1 MRLESSLESIPVTSP
16 ATVTVTRRLTPDQA
30 ARRGPAR
37 TAAAELARR
46 GGYEAVTMAAVADR
60 IGVARATLYRDFASK
75 DHLLAEVMVEWTAE
89 IAEDLRRRPPAGRGV
104 AARVAATL
112 ERVIDR
118 GAENPGLT
126 EALLMAATSRDP
138 AARGAFERAG
148 SPLDRY
154 LEAVVPGALPGLA
167 EAAAVLSHVLFAALV
182 LMALRGQPPEHAK
195 QAVRSAARL
204 LLARH
209 TSV

>member
-1 MRLESSLESIPVTSP
+1 MRHESSLRSIPVTSP
-16 ATVTVTRRLTPDQA
+16 DTLTVTRRLTPDQA

-37 TAAAELARR
+37 RAAAELARR

-75 DHLLAEVMVEWTAE
+75 DHLLAEVMEDWTRE
-89 IAEDLRRRPPAGRGV
+89 IAADLRRRPPAGRSV

-118 GAENPGLT
+118 GAANPGLT

-138 AARGAFERAG
+138 AARGAFEIAG

-154 LEAVVPGALPGLA
+154 LETVVDGELPNLA
-167 EAAAVLSHVLFAALV
+167 ELSAVLSHVLFAALI
-182 LMALRGQPPEHAK
+182 LMALRGQPAEQAK
-195 QAVRSAARL
+195 QDVRTAARL
-204 LLARH
+204 LLERH
-209 TSV
+209 ASA

>member
-1 MRLESSLESIPVTSP
+1 VTTP
-16 ATVTVTRRLTPDQA
+16 ATLTVTRRLTPDQA

-37 TAAAELARR
+37 KAAAELARR
-46 GGYEAVTMAAVADR
+46 GGYAAVTMAAVADR

-75 DHLLAEVMVEWTAE
+75 DHLLAEVMEEWTAE

-138 AARGAFERAG
+138 AARSAFERAG

-154 LEAVVPGALPGLA
+154 LEVVVPGELPRLR

-182 LMALRGQPPEHAK
+182 LLALRGQPAEQAK

-209 TSV
+209 SSA